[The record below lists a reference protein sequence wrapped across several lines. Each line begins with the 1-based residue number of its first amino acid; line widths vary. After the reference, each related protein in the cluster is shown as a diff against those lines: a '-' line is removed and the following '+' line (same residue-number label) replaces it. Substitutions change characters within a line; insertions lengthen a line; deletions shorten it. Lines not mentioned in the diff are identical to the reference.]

1 MLLLPP
7 VQAGQI
13 ARCGLEAQEA
23 LRVVLFAGQPLREP
37 VAAYGP
43 FVMTTQEEIE
53 QAFLDYRSGKF

>member
-1 MLLLPP
+1 M
-7 VQAGQI
+7 
-13 ARCGLEAQEA
+13 
-23 LRVVLFAGQPLREP
+23 VLFAGQPLREP